1 MSCGKLPTVK
11 GRLSIIIS
19 GCPRFYDVRV
29 LTDLPYQVM
38 ERVLSFNQGYS
49 VTSNNKKAR

>member
-29 LTDLPYQVM
+29 LTDLPYGIV
-38 ERVLSFNQGYS
+38 
-49 VTSNNKKAR
+49 